1 MYDTIIFQTNSK
13 LEQGKFLF
21 SLGMKGPASKKSGYV
36 MPYDGS
42 IDRIVMSS
50 QDVDKEICVKLWING
65 NESDRDDFV
74 KPENEYFY
82 IHQYTEI
89 ALKEGDIVQFQATCN
104 TENEKSMHVIQLM
117 LRYDMINSLD
127 EEKMLKDEPNNME
140 WDLIDSTKN
149 KGKLSD
155 MLRYDMIKSVNE
167 ENMLKD
173 EPGKEILK
181 ENNETEWNEP
191 DMKNEGRM
199 TDISNLINNN
209 LYD

>member
-1 MYDTIIFQTNSK
+1 
-13 LEQGKFLF
+13 
-21 SLGMKGPASKKSGYV
+21 

-50 QDVDKEICVKLWING
+50 QDIDKKICVKLWING

-74 KPENEYFY
+74 KPENEYFH

-89 ALKEGDIVQFQATCN
+89 ALKEGDIIQFQATCN

-117 LRYDMINSLD
+117 LRYDMINSVD

-173 EPGKEILK
+173 EPNNVEWDLIDSTKNKGKLSDMLRYDMINSVDEVKMLK
-181 ENNETEWNEP
+181 DEPNNMEWK
-191 DMKNEGRM
+191 DSNEGKLS
-199 TDISNLINNN
+199 DISNLINNN
-209 LYD
+209 LHD

>member
-50 QDVDKEICVKLWING
+50 QDIDKKICVKLWING

-74 KPENEYFY
+74 KPENEYFH

-89 ALKEGDIVQFQATCN
+89 ALKEGDIIQFQATCN

-117 LRYDMINSLD
+117 LRYVMINSVD
-127 EEKMLKDEPNNME
+127 EVKMLKDEPME

-155 MLRYDMIKSVNE
+155 MLRYDMINSVDKVK
-167 ENMLKD
+167 MLKD
-173 EPGKEILK
+173 EP
-181 ENNETEWNEP
+181 NNMEWK
-191 DMKNEGRM
+191 DSNEGKL

-209 LYD
+209 LHD

>member
-1 MYDTIIFQTNSK
+1 
-13 LEQGKFLF
+13 
-21 SLGMKGPASKKSGYV
+21 MKGPASKKSGYV

-50 QDVDKEICVKLWING
+50 QDVDKKICVKLWING

-74 KPENEYFY
+74 KPENEYFH

-89 ALKEGDIVQFQATCN
+89 ALKEGDIIQFQATCN

-117 LRYDMINSLD
+117 LRYDMI
-127 EEKMLKDEPNNME
+127 
-140 WDLIDSTKN
+140 
-149 KGKLSD
+149 
-155 MLRYDMIKSVNE
+155 KSVNE

-173 EPGKEILK
+173 EPAKEILK
-181 ENNETEWNEP
+181 ENNETEWKES
-191 DMKNEGRM
+191 DMTNEGNL

-209 LYD
+209 LHD